1 MFTQCVISEGELYVV
16 IRVLQIQIEIHV
28 TPMSLIPS
36 LIRPNNRLEKNLLI
50 LQKSHNLNTDL
61 QF

>member
-16 IRVLQIQIEIHV
+16 IRVLQIQIETHV

>member
-1 MFTQCVISEGELYVV
+1 MFTRCVISEGELYVV